1 LESNVIQ
8 VTPFARYRFTPKHV
22 ASFWDQVDMS
32 GDCWEWTGR
41 RNAAGYGQFNALAVQ
56 HPTHRAAWEMLC
68 GQIPENLEV
77 DHRCFNRACVNPDHL
92 EPVTQ
97 AVNNARRRAP
107 LVGRKDHMVAFCKNG
122 HQFTPANTYA
132 IPTGRMCRQCNKEAQ
147 ARWRNRKLSGMAY
160 NIAVDPP
167 R

>member
-1 LESNVIQ
+1 VESNVLE

-22 ASFWDQVDMS
+22 TLFWEQVDVS
-32 GDCWEWTGR
+32 GDCWEWTGKLD
-41 RNAAGYGQFNALAVQ
+41 AAGYGTCRGRNFTIG
-56 HPTHRAAWEMLC
+56 THRAAWEMLC
-68 GQIPENLEV
+68 GQIPDGLEI

-122 HQFTPANTYA
+122 HQFTPSNTYQ

-147 ARWRNRKLSGMAY
+147 ARWRNRQRAG
-160 NIAVDPP
+160 IAN
-167 R
+167 